1 MPKTSAK
8 KIVIVVTSGP
18 YDSLKPYTAVKFAEK
33 ARSRGKDVKVIIKV
47 SLSTH
52 KHTHTSMQCQIA
64 SMVWYSDIEEKSLK
78 SILI

>member
-1 MPKTSAK
+1 MDGHCQS
-8 KIVIVVTSGP
+8 I
-18 YDSLKPYTAVKFAEK
+18 YDCVLSQYLQYRGV
-33 ARSRGKDVKVIIKV
+33 SRGKDVKVIIKV

-78 SILI
+78 LVLI